1 MPEIPHLKFENT
13 RKQEGGYSKS
23 KPVTPGL
30 PAIDKTEVS
39 DTFQHRKVTFRE
51 AVHSSVSSGRV
62 RGGKKHEIYAAA
74 FGGHLFYDLFSQ
86 GRGGGAWL
94 PRPPLDPLL
103 VQVNPSELHRTWFA
117 FQKSGP
123 SIRLSDPNMQKQK
136 AKGKK
141 KGVVQL
147 TVFSKEERRQ
157 QEKKANASHVPLS
170 LLSGSKR
177 VLAARSKVQ

>member
-1 MPEIPHLKFENT
+1 MPEIPHLKSENT
-13 RKQEGGYSKS
+13 RKQDGGYSKS

-51 AVHSSVSSGRV
+51 A
-62 RGGKKHEIYAAA
+62 A
-74 FGGHLFYDLFSQ
+74 Q
-86 GRGGGAWL
+86 G
-94 PRPPLDPLL
+94 D
-103 VQVNPSELHRTWFA
+103 PSELHRIWFA